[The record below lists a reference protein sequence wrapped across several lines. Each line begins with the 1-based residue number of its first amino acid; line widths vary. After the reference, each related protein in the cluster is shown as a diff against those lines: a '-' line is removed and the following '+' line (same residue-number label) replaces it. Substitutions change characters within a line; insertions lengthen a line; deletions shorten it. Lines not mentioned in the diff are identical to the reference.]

1 MKNFGKLMAAILVI
15 AAIMMTMCV
24 PAMAETKFN
33 ATDAA
38 EVQITNLKA
47 GVTVKLYQIVDAEY
61 DATGFKGYKAVDGVT
76 IVDPIAPTYAE
87 VTAIANGLN
96 AGTIT
101 LGTPVEM
108 TLDGTTAKATVTA
121 GTWLA
126 VVTGGGE
133 TIYNPMVVS
142 AYYADAAG
150 TPITGGTTDV
160 TAGITLEGGAAV
172 AKSSTPTIEK
182 KVDGKESS
190 SASVGDKVNYTITAE
205 KPSYPANAVNKT
217 FFVKDT
223 MSTGLTLDPAS
234 IAVKGAT
241 RDGNTFKVGDKVIAN
256 LKVVD
261 NTFTLAFVYD
271 NLTDNPEV
279 TYSAVINENAVV
291 GGDEGNKNDV
301 KMVYAN
307 DPTKGETWDDPN
319 TPDKPEPTP
328 NDQNGL
334 TKTEDS
340 ATVYTYQIAFKKTG
354 TGADSDKLAGAVFGI
369 YDEKGNLVDVVT
381 TNAEGIAVSSK
392 VGEGTYKV
400 KEIKA
405 PAGYSLNTNVYEIKA
420 DRTSA
425 TTTTTTTTRK
435 YTTTKPS
442 EDAQQVGWLKNDIF
456 YSLANKPEGTDDE
469 VHAAYIESETREAN
483 SVTAGTTPGA
493 GTILKTD
500 AIPNTKVSELPSTG
514 GMGTTLF
521 VVGGIAVMA
530 LAIALI
536 AANKRRTS
544 ESK

>member
-1 MKNFGKLMAAILVI
+1 MKNFGKLMAAVLVI

-24 PAMAETKFN
+24 PAMAETKFD

-61 DATGFKGYKAVDGVT
+61 DETGFKGYNAVTGVT
-76 IVDPIAPTYAE
+76 IADPIAPTYAE

-108 TLDGTTAKATVTA
+108 TLEGTTAKATVTA

-142 AYYADAAG
+142 AYYADATG
-150 TPITGGTTDV
+150 TPITGGTTDA

-182 KVDGKESS
+182 KVDGADSS

-217 FFVKDT
+217 FYVKDT

-241 RDGNTFKVGDKVIAN
+241 RDGNIFKVGDKVIAN
-256 LKVVD
+256 LKVEG

-271 NLTDNPEV
+271 NLTADPKV
-279 TYSAVINENAVV
+279 TYSAVINDDAVV
-291 GGDEGNKNDV
+291 GGNGNTNDV
-301 KMVYAN
+301 KLVYAN
-307 DPTKGETWDDPN
+307 DPTKGETWDNPNDPDH
-319 TPDKPEPTP
+319 PKEPEPG
-328 NDQNGL
+328 DQTGL
-334 TKTEDS
+334 TETNDS
-340 ATVYTYQIAFKKTG
+340 TTVYTYQLAFKKTG
-354 TGADSDKLAGAVFGI
+354 SGDDSEKLAGAQFGI
-369 YDEKGNLVDVVT
+369 YSDEGCTKLIDIVT
-381 TNAEGIAVSSK
+381 TNAEGYAVSSK
-392 VGEGTYKV
+392 VGEGTYYI
-400 KEIKA
+400 KELAA
-405 PAGYSLNTNVYEIKA
+405 PAGYSLNTTVYPITATKTA
-420 DRTSA
+420 ATSTA
-425 TTTTTTTTRK
+425 TVTKRE
-435 YTTTKPS
+435 YTTKLAEAVNDT
-442 EDAQQVGWLKNDIF
+442 QVGWLLDGVF
-456 YSLANKPEGTDDE
+456 YKDE
-469 VHAAYIESETREAN
+469 PAGGKAQAAYLESETTTTS
-483 SVTAGTTPGA
+483 SVTEQGEGA
-493 GTILKTD
+493 GTVLLDKD
-500 AIPNTKVSELPSTG
+500 IPNTKVSELPSTG